1 MYRTEN
7 VAWDENN
14 YYTARFLGFSV
25 YVSNSTRKED
35 GVLCFRDSN
44 YTRATIPNHTN
55 ITCVTHGR
63 YVIYYNN
70 RTSPPYPAGYD
81 SYAHNEICE
90 LEVYGCPTPGYY
102 GEDCSLPCPQ
112 KCQEGRCNIVDGTCL
127 GCIPG
132 YTGPACDKE
141 CADNRFGFE
150 CNSTC
155 GKCLNGEQC
164 NHVNGSCPNGCD
176 EGVFGDKCD
185 KECPVG
191 LFGYNCRENCSM
203 NCGVPGKCDRVTG
216 ECRGGC
222 QSGWRDLQ
230 CKISC
235 KWGSYGY
242 NCNETC
248 QAVCANNRTC
258 DVIAGTCEQIDT
270 PPNDP
275 DDNTAV
281 IAGVVAAVVLA
292 ILVVVFIIVF
302 KRTRTTKPKDEMQR
316 SEKRIQER
324 EENAHLRNGS
334 ENTGLTN
341 IYENMETDDKPVLN
355 SNNNK
360 TICDIPISDIESA
373 INERREDEDNGFK
386 REYAM
391 LPYGEQHPCE
401 DGIRQENLDDHSRV
415 ILTEL
420 DKPSGDYINAN
431 YISGLEEERA
441 YIASQGPKQN
451 TLDDF
456 WTMIWQE
463 NVTQIVMLT
472 NLKEGVQVKCFQYWP
487 GKMKARRH
495 GKIVIKNKE
504 EKQYAFYVIRKLSV
518 SHKQQKK
525 SRTVMQYHY
534 TAWPD
539 HGTPDPLS
547 LVVFHSHVMRTR
559 TSRNKSPILVHCS
572 AGIGRTGMYIALDAL
587 YKAGKASGK
596 INVAEY
602 VKIMRTNRM
611 NMVQTYEQYM
621 TIFLALNEK
630 FKASMETQSLPD
642 FTKKMETLTGDHPA
656 NQTGIRK
663 EFQKLMEIRPVYTS
677 AYFKNSS
684 QHLDNK
690 RGNNVL
696 PLDKYMLYLTSSV
709 GKRGNVINAIHVSSY
724 QKDRAF
730 IVTHY
735 PTPEDAVDFLRLLN
749 DHESDT
755 VVCMNPLHEIESSKT
770 WLPEI
775 ASSRDVPPFVVQHES
790 ESDTEVKVT
799 TVNIIHGEK
808 KPHSV
813 VVVEPKG
820 QLKSTGTHPDTSFLR
835 SIVSY
840 TRNLSTENP
849 ITIVSKDGASLCG
862 VFCAVFNSIQ
872 QITMDDNI
880 DVFTTIRQ
888 LQTRRPE
895 FCSTQEEYSFVYKT
909 LRDYIETTSENVYNN
924 QKDVYSN

>member
-1 MYRTEN
+1 M
-7 VAWDENN
+7 ADEDNDQ
-14 YYTARFLGFSV
+14 AGRFLGYSV
-25 YVSNSTRKED
+25 YVSNSTNRED
-35 GVLCFRDSN
+35 GVLCFKDTN
-44 YTRATIPNHTN
+44 YTRATIPNPTN

-63 YVIYYNN
+63 YVIYTNN
-70 RTSPPYPAGYD
+70 RTHPPYPAGYD
-81 SYAHNEICE
+81 QYAFNDICE

-112 KCQEGRCNIVDGTCL
+112 NCQEGRCNIVDGTCL

-132 YTGPACDKE
+132 YTGTACDKE

-216 ECRGGC
+216 ECSGGC
-222 QSGWRDLQ
+222 QPGWRDLQ
-230 CKISC
+230 CKIKCKAGEFGQNCTESCGNCVQKEACHHVNGSCLNGCDAGYEGTNCTQGC

-355 SNNNK
+355 SNSNK

-451 TLDDF
+451 TLDEF

-472 NLKEGVQVKCFQYWP
+472 NLKEGVQV
-487 GKMKARRH
+487 GKFET
-495 GKIVIKNKE
+495 NK
-504 EKQYAFYVIRKLSV
+504 
-518 SHKQQKK
+518 
-525 SRTVMQYHY
+525 
-534 TAWPD
+534 
-539 HGTPDPLS
+539 
-547 LVVFHSHVMRTR
+547 
-559 TSRNKSPILVHCS
+559 
-572 AGIGRTGMYIALDAL
+572 
-587 YKAGKASGK
+587 
-596 INVAEY
+596 
-602 VKIMRTNRM
+602 
-611 NMVQTYEQYM
+611 
-621 TIFLALNEK
+621 
-630 FKASMETQSLPD
+630 
-642 FTKKMETLTGDHPA
+642 
-656 NQTGIRK
+656 
-663 EFQKLMEIRPVYTS
+663 
-677 AYFKNSS
+677 
-684 QHLDNK
+684 
-690 RGNNVL
+690 
-696 PLDKYMLYLTSSV
+696 
-709 GKRGNVINAIHVSSY
+709 
-724 QKDRAF
+724 
-730 IVTHY
+730 
-735 PTPEDAVDFLRLLN
+735 
-749 DHESDT
+749 
-755 VVCMNPLHEIESSKT
+755 
-770 WLPEI
+770 
-775 ASSRDVPPFVVQHES
+775 
-790 ESDTEVKVT
+790 
-799 TVNIIHGEK
+799 
-808 KPHSV
+808 
-813 VVVEPKG
+813 
-820 QLKSTGTHPDTSFLR
+820 
-835 SIVSY
+835 
-840 TRNLSTENP
+840 
-849 ITIVSKDGASLCG
+849 
-862 VFCAVFNSIQ
+862 
-872 QITMDDNI
+872 
-880 DVFTTIRQ
+880 
-888 LQTRRPE
+888 
-895 FCSTQEEYSFVYKT
+895 
-909 LRDYIETTSENVYNN
+909 
-924 QKDVYSN
+924 

>member
-1 MYRTEN
+1 
-7 VAWDENN
+7 
-14 YYTARFLGFSV
+14 
-25 YVSNSTRKED
+25 
-35 GVLCFRDSN
+35 
-44 YTRATIPNHTN
+44 
-55 ITCVTHGR
+55 
-63 YVIYYNN
+63 
-70 RTSPPYPAGYD
+70 
-81 SYAHNEICE
+81 
-90 LEVYGCPTPGYY
+90 
-102 GEDCSLPCPQ
+102 
-112 KCQEGRCNIVDGTCL
+112 
-127 GCIPG
+127 
-132 YTGPACDKE
+132 
-141 CADNRFGFE
+141 
-150 CNSTC
+150 
-155 GKCLNGEQC
+155 
-164 NHVNGSCPNGCD
+164 
-176 EGVFGDKCD
+176 
-185 KECPVG
+185 
-191 LFGYNCRENCSM
+191 M

-216 ECRGGC
+216 ECSGGC
-222 QSGWRDLQ
+222 QPGWRDLQ
-230 CKISC
+230 CKIKCKAGEFGQNCTESCGNCVQKEACHHVNGSCLNGCDAGYEGTNCTQGC

-355 SNNNK
+355 SNSNK

-451 TLDDF
+451 TLDEF

-696 PLDKYMLYLTSSV
+696 PLDKYMLYLTSFV

-808 KPHSV
+808 TPHSV